1 MDSPSESLPALLAAR
16 ARAASDGALAM
27 AVLVGVAISI
37 AAAVWHH
44 KAWLL
49 PCGLGVTVAMFGT
62 WGIADRELA
71 LHEHEEPG
79 FTARSALALRAA
91 ASLVGALALA
101 VVAFA
106 LMSRALGTWIS

>member
-1 MDSPSESLPALLAAR
+1 MSLSLA
-16 ARAASDGALAM
+16 S
-27 AVLVGVAISI
+27 GVASARKSSTPASAAI

-71 LHEHEEPG
+71 LHEHEEAG
-79 FTARSALALRAA
+79 MAMSWKRAWICGLWALLVALASLAA
-91 ASLVGALALA
+91 WTLAIVTGRLTA
-101 VVAFA
+101 YGFF
-106 LMSRALGTWIS
+106 R